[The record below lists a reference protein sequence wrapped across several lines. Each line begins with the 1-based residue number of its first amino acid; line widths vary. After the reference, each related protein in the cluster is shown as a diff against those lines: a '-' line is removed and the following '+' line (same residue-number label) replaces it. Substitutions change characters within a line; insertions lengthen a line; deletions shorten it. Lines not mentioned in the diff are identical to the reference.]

1 MIRFLNPNNIHQ
13 PLASYVHQ
21 CQISGNTRWL
31 VLSGQLGMDGN
42 NNVPDDPIDQFN
54 YAFQNITINLQAAN
68 MQISDIVKMVIYCV
82 GDIDTVKR
90 REVIQKFLGSHKP
103 CMTMLFVAALANPK
117 FKIEIDVWAC
127 KND

>member
-1 MIRFLNPNNIHQ
+1 
-13 PLASYVHQ
+13 
-21 CQISGNTRWL
+21 
-31 VLSGQLGMDGN
+31 
-42 NNVPDDPIDQFN
+42 
-54 YAFQNITINLQAAN
+54 

-90 REVIQKFLGSHKP
+90 REVIQKFLGNHKP